1 MRACAFASFAIA
13 LALAVC
19 ATAQAVSAP
28 TFPIAMAA
36 TDPARAAIEA
46 DIAAGRARVEQFF
59 GAPFAETVNVT
70 VVESRA
76 ALDAALPAA
85 WGIAPSQ
92 CWMVGVGAADSLY
105 LLSPTSWSDH
115 AQVCDHNAND
125 AAELQGIITHELTH
139 AYHGQHNA
147 TRDFTGM
154 DDLGWF
160 VEGLA
165 VLVSGQLDGPRGA
178 DARAAIAANAAPTSL
193 ANAWSGRYRYGVS
206 GSMVQYVDQHY
217 GRATIVALLAATT
230 QQQALDRLGVSEAQF
245 LSDWRAWVL
254 SRT

>member
-13 LALAVC
+13 LALAAC

-46 DIAAGRARVEQFF
+46 DITVGRARVEQFF
-59 GAPFAETVNVT
+59 GAPFPEPVNVT
-70 VVESRA
+70 VAESRP
-76 ALDAALPAA
+76 ALDAALPSSL
-85 WGIAPSQ
+85 GIGATQ
-92 CWMVGVGAADSLY
+92 CWMVGVGVADHLY
-105 LLSPTSWSDH
+105 LLTPTAWSDH
-115 AQVCDHNAND
+115 AQVCDHAGSAD
-125 AAELQGIITHELTH
+125 EVQGIITHELTH
-139 AYHGQHNA
+139 AFHGQHNA

-206 GSMVQYVDQHY
+206 GSLVAYVDEHY
-217 GRATIVALLAATT
+217 GRATVIALLAATT

-245 LSDWRAWVL
+245 LSDWRAWV
-254 SRT
+254 SAR